1 MKKPDVMSEQIRNL
15 YEYVGM
21 LRNYFEVHSWSR
33 QQTKY
38 DSDFIADINHKL
50 MALCNKVYVL
60 TQVDIAECESQIQP
74 LKQQLETLRKQA
86 DIYYEQIQQAK
97 AEVAREIFGEVKRIV
112 HGTDEHGTHWVRT
125 QREIEEDIESLKDR
139 FLKEEKNELET

>member
-1 MKKPDVMSEQIRNL
+1 MKKPDVINDEQFSEWCQSQKKCDLSCLKTGTTMKCRIIAQRDDT
-15 YEYVGM
+15 YEKM
-21 LRNYFEVHSWSR
+21 L
-33 QQTKY
+33 
-38 DSDFIADINHKL
+38 
-50 MALCNKVYVL
+50 
-60 TQVDIAECESQIQP
+60 AECESQIQP

-97 AEVAREIFGEVKRIV
+97 AEVAREIFGEVKRIA

>member
-1 MKKPDVMSEQIRNL
+1 MKKPNVISEKEIPVRFISQVN
-15 YEYVGM
+15 YEM
-21 LRNYFEVHSWSR
+21 LDHRLSR
-33 QQTKY
+33 LEL
-38 DSDFIADINHKL
+38 FRIAKDEGL
-50 MALCNKVYVL
+50 MQAQLDDTYEKML
-60 TQVDIAECESQIQP
+60 AECESQIQP

-139 FLKEEKNELET
+139 FLKDVKNGNR